1 MINIYHLEKFTIVRN
16 ALQSLLSADP
26 KLNWVGDGSDMDIFI
41 KKLPGLEVDILLLD
55 ADTCPDC
62 IDFCNYLKTYY
73 PQVKI
78 IIHSPYKRADWL
90 DKFLEAGI
98 GGVVS
103 KNSGVNEL
111 LIAIHTVY
119 KGKPYVCS
127 YISKEFNNINEYLEN
142 KNITLRPVSPGFT
155 NRETEVMDL
164 IAQGLSTKVIADK
177 LFVSIKTIET
187 HRKNLISKAQV
198 KNTAE
203 LMAYISNE
211 GLLFR

>member
-16 ALQSLLSADP
+16 ALQSLLAADP
-26 KLNWVGDGSDMDIFI
+26 QLNWVGDGSDMDDFI
-41 KKLPGLEVDILLLD
+41 KKLPSLEVDILLLD

-62 IDFCNYLKTYY
+62 VDFCNYLKTYY
-73 PQVKI
+73 PRIKI

-98 GGVVS
+98 AGVVS

-127 YISKEFNNINEYLEN
+127 YIAKEFSNMSEYLEN
-142 KNITLRPVSPGFT
+142 KNLTLKPVSPGFT

-164 IAQGLSTKVIADK
+164 IAQGLSTKVIADR
-177 LFVSIKTIET
+177 LFVSVKTIET

-203 LMAYISNE
+203 LMAFISNE